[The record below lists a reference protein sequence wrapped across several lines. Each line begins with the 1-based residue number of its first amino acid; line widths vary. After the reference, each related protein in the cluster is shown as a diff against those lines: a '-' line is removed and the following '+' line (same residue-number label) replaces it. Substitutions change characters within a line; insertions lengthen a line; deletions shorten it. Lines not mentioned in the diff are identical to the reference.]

1 MTTPANVGTFV
12 VPGTAVQ
19 KNDDDSLG
27 RGVTE
32 ARNGVVATVVGT
44 LNRKEG
50 ILFVDQQTDPIR
62 EIEMGDVVIGEV
74 NRINPKTAEIR
85 ILHVEGK
92 PVRTLPATHLFAD
105 IFVAKIVDKF
115 MPSPG
120 DAMRKRDLIRA
131 KIEQLS
137 PMLRAECR
145 SHPDLGIIKAICPA
159 CGEYLVTS
167 SAEPDVNV
175 VCERCDY
182 VGFRALSNGF
192 GHGYEIPEDSSISEL
207 NRDGERWSN
216 ASMAFISK
224 DGERPYLSPL
234 SDHRRGSVHP
244 TPKDVEKFLGGLQQG
259 GGRGGRGGGGRG
271 GQRPRREMHAA
282 KCTMCGTDTKLP
294 FEPTPGI
301 PARCSPCK
309 EKVDNGDA
317 SKEELAAEREV
328 LNKAREAAK
337 ETMGMKLF
345 IGGLP
350 YSTSEEQLTEL
361 FVAHGELKEVHIAK
375 DKETGNSKGFAFV
388 TYKSYKEGEAAIEA
402 LKGTK
407 IEGRKLTIQES
418 KPKGGRDRGGRGG
431 GGNRQNDRGRGRR
444 DRR

>member
-1 MTTPANVGTFV
+1 MTSPANVGSFV
-12 VPGTAVQ
+12 VPGTTLER
-19 KNDDDSLG
+19 NEDDSLG
-27 RGVTE
+27 RGVAE
-32 ARNGVVATVVGT
+32 SKSGVVATVVGT
-44 LNRKEG
+44 LNREDG
-50 ILFVDQQTDPIR
+50 VLFVEQRTDPIR
-62 EIEMGDVVIGEV
+62 EIEVGDVVIGEV
-74 NRINPKTAEIR
+74 NRINPKTAEIK

-120 DAMRKRDLIRA
+120 DAMKKRDLIRA
-131 KIEQLS
+131 KIEQLT

-145 SHPDLGIIKAICPA
+145 SHDDLGIIRAICPA
-159 CGEYLVTS
+159 CGESLVTS
-167 SAEPDVNV
+167 SKQPDVNV
-175 VCERCDY
+175 ACERCDY

-192 GHGYEIPEDSSISEL
+192 GHGYEIPTDSTISKL
-207 NRDGERWSN
+207 NRDGERWSD
-216 ASMAFISK
+216 ASKAFISK

-234 SDHRRGSVHP
+234 SDHRRGSVHS
-244 TPKDVEKFLGGLQQG
+244 TPKDVAKFLGGLQQG
-259 GGRGGRGGGGRG
+259 GGRGGGRGGG

-294 FEPTPGI
+294 FQPTPGI

-317 SKEELAAEREV
+317 SKEELSAEREV

-337 ETMGMKLF
+337 ATMGMKLF
-345 IGGLP
+345 VGGVP
-350 YSTSEEQLTEL
+350 YSATEEQLTEI
-361 FVAHGELKEVHIAK
+361 FAAHGELKEVHLVT

-388 TYKSYKEGEAAIEA
+388 TYKSHKEGTAAIEA
-402 LKGTK
+402 LKGTQMD
-407 IEGRKLTIQES
+407 GRRLNIQES
-418 KPKGGRDRGGRGG
+418 KPKEGRGGRGG
-431 GGNRQNDRGRGRR
+431 GGRRQKDRGRGRR

>member
-1 MTTPANVGTFV
+1 MTSPANVGSFV
-12 VPGTAVQ
+12 VPGTAVNR
-19 KNDDDSLG
+19 NDDDSLG
-27 RGVTE
+27 RGITE
-32 ARNGVVATVVGT
+32 AGNGVVATVVGT
-44 LNRKEG
+44 LNREDG
-50 ILFVDQQTDPIR
+50 VLFVEQKTDPIR
-62 EIEMGDVVIGEV
+62 EIEIGDTVIGEV
-74 NRINPKTAEIR
+74 NRINAKTAEIR

-92 PVRTLPATHLFAD
+92 PVRTLPASHLFAD

-131 KIEQLS
+131 KIEQLE

-145 SHPDLGIIKAICPA
+145 SHADLGILQAMCPA
-159 CGEYLVTS
+159 CGEKLVS
-167 SAEPDVNV
+167 SSDVPDVNV
-175 VCERCDY
+175 VCNRCDY
-182 VGFRALSNGF
+182 IGFRALSNGF
-192 GHGYEIPEDSSISEL
+192 GHGYEIPADSTISEL

-234 SDHRRGSVHP
+234 SDHRRGTIHS
-244 TPKDVEKFLGGLQQG
+244 TPKDVAKFLGGLQQG
-259 GGRGGRGGGGRG
+259 GGRGRGGG

-294 FEPTPGI
+294 FEPTPGV

-309 EKVDNGDA
+309 EKVDNGNA
-317 SKEELAAEREV
+317 SKEELSAERGV

-337 ETMGMKLF
+337 EHMGMKLF
-345 IGGLP
+345 IGGVP
-350 YSTSEEQLTEL
+350 YSVTEEQLTEI
-361 FVAHGELKEVHIAK
+361 FAAHGELKEVHIAK
-375 DKETGNSKGFAFV
+375 DKETGNSKGFAFI
-388 TYKSYKEGEAAIEA
+388 TYKSHKEGEAAIIA

-407 IEGRKLTIQES
+407 LEGRKLTIQES
-418 KPKGGRDRGGRGG
+418 KPRGGRDGGGGRGG
-431 GGNRQNDRGRGRR
+431 DRRQNNRGKGRR

>member
-1 MTTPANVGTFV
+1 MTSPANVGSFV
-12 VPGTAVQ
+12 VPGTAVE

-27 RGVTE
+27 RGVAE
-32 ARNGVVATVVGT
+32 SEHGVVATVVGT
-44 LNRKEG
+44 LNREDG
-50 ILFVDQQTDPIR
+50 IIFVAQKTDPIR
-62 EIEMGDVVIGEV
+62 EIEVGDIVIGEV
-74 NRINPKTAEIR
+74 NRINAKTAEIK

-120 DAMRKRDLIRA
+120 DAMKKRDFIRA
-131 KIEQLS
+131 KIEQLT

-145 SHPDLGIIKAICPA
+145 SHADLGVIKAICPA

-167 SAEPDVNV
+167 SEVPDVNV

-192 GHGYEIPEDSSISEL
+192 GHGYEIPSDSTISKL

-216 ASMAFISK
+216 ESMAFISK

-234 SDHRRGSVHP
+234 SDHRRGSVHS
-244 TPKDVEKFLGGLQQG
+244 TPKDVQKFLGGLQRGGDRG
-259 GGRGGRGGGGRG
+259 GGRGGSG
-271 GQRPRREMHAA
+271 GQRPRREMHDA

-294 FEPTPGI
+294 FQPTPGR
-301 PARCSPCK
+301 PTRCSPCK
-309 EKVDNGDA
+309 EKVDNGEA
-317 SKEELAAEREV
+317 SKEELAAERIV
-328 LNKAREAAK
+328 LNKARESGK

-350 YSTSEEQLTEL
+350 YSTTEEQLTEI

-388 TYKSYKEGEAAIEA
+388 TYKSNKEGVAAIEA

-407 IEGRKLTIQES
+407 IDGRKLTIQES
-418 KPKGGRDRGGRGG
+418 KPTGGRDRGGRGG
-431 GGNRQNDRGRGRR
+431 GGRRQNDRGRGRR

>member
-1 MTTPANVGTFV
+1 MTSPATVGMFV
-12 VPGTAVQ
+12 VPGTTVDM
-19 KNDDDSLG
+19 NTDDSLG
-27 RGVTE
+27 RGVIQ
-32 ARNGVVATVVGT
+32 AKNGAVATVVGT
-44 LNRKEG
+44 LSRADG
-50 ILFVDQQTDPIR
+50 VLFVEQKTDPIR
-62 EIEMGDVVIGEV
+62 EIEIGDLVIGEV
-74 NRINPKTAEIR
+74 NRINAKTAEIR

-131 KIEQLS
+131 KIEQLE

-145 SHPDLGIIKAICPA
+145 SHGNLGIIQAMCPA
-159 CGEYLVTS
+159 CGEELVA
-167 SAEPDVNV
+167 SADVPDVNV
-175 VCERCDY
+175 VCNRCDY

-192 GHGYEIPEDSSISEL
+192 GHGYEIPTDSTLSTL
-207 NRDGERWSN
+207 NRDGERWSD

-234 SDHRRGSVHP
+234 SDHRRGSIHH
-244 TPKDVEKFLGGLQQG
+244 TPKDVEKFLGSIQQG
-259 GGRGGRGGGGRG
+259 GGRKGGGG
-271 GQRPRREMHAA
+271 GQRPRRQMHDA

-294 FEPTPGI
+294 FEPTPGV

-309 EKVDNGDA
+309 EKVDGGNA
-317 SKEELAAEREV
+317 TKEELAAERDV

-337 ETMGMKLF
+337 ETLGMKLF
-345 IGGLP
+345 IGGIP
-350 YSTSEEQLTEL
+350 YSATEEQLTEI
-361 FVAHGELKEVHIAK
+361 FSPHGELKEVHLVT
-375 DKETGNSKGFAFV
+375 DKETGKSKGFAFV
-388 TYKSYKEGEAAIEA
+388 TFKSYQKGAEAIEA

-407 IEGRKLTIQES
+407 MDGRKLTIQES
-418 KPKGGRDRGGRGG
+418 KPSGGGR
-431 GGNRQNDRGRGRR
+431 RQNNRGRGRR

>member
-1 MTTPANVGTFV
+1 MDTPASVGTFV
-12 VPGTAVQ
+12 VPGTAVM

-27 RGVTE
+27 RGVVE
-32 ARNGVVATVVGT
+32 ARDGVVATVVGT
-44 LNRKEG
+44 LNREDG
-50 ILFVDQQTDPIR
+50 VLFVEQQTDPIR
-62 EIEMGDVVIGEV
+62 EIEMGDIVIGEV
-74 NRINPKTAEIR
+74 NRINAKTAEIR

-131 KIEQLS
+131 KIEQLE

-145 SHPDLGIIKAICPA
+145 SHSDLGIIQAICPA
-159 CGEYLVTS
+159 CGNHLVTS
-167 SAEPDVNV
+167 SEEPDVNV

-192 GHGYEIPEDSSISEL
+192 GHGYEIPEDSQISEL
-207 NRDGERWSN
+207 NRDGERWSD

-244 TPKDVEKFLGGLQQG
+244 IPKDVAKFLGGLQQG
-259 GGRGGRGGGGRG
+259 GGRGGGRGGG

-294 FEPTPGI
+294 FEPTPGV

-309 EKVDNGDA
+309 EKVDNGEA

-350 YSTSEEQLTEL
+350 YATTEEQLTEL

-388 TYKSYKEGEAAIEA
+388 TYKSYKEGAAAIEA
-402 LKGTK
+402 LKGTQ

-431 GGNRQNDRGRGRR
+431 GRRQNDRGRGRR